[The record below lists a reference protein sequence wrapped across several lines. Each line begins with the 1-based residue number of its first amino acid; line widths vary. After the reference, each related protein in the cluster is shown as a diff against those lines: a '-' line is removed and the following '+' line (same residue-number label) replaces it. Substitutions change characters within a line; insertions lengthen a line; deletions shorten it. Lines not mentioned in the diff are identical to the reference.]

1 LPCLTGEAKTECL
14 KYQNVEPEL
23 VEPTLLGVTTR
34 SMHPASRILIYL
46 LAALAIPGL
55 PFFMLPAL
63 LLLALAVLIMA
74 RRMPFRLIWRTRWL
88 LLVLLF
94 GYAYSLPGAPVS
106 PLLAEF
112 SPSWEGVWHGLEQA
126 ARLAVLLLWLD
137 ILVLRLSSEALLA
150 GLFQLIRPFSII
162 GLDPR
167 RAALRL
173 GLTLRAIEGMER
185 GRGNLRSLLELDYE
199 PDLPQ
204 RIQLH
209 LLPLRA
215 IDLAIPGLLC
225 IGLLSQWMIPL

>member
-1 LPCLTGEAKTECL
+1 
-14 KYQNVEPEL
+14 
-23 VEPTLLGVTTR
+23 
-34 SMHPASRILIYL
+34 MHPTSRILIYL

-63 LLLALAVLIMA
+63 LLLAVGMLMMA

-106 PLLAEF
+106 PLLAQF

-185 GRGNLRSLLELDYE
+185 GRGNLRSLLEPDYE

-215 IDLAIPGLLC
+215 IDIAIPGLLC

>member
-1 LPCLTGEAKTECL
+1 
-14 KYQNVEPEL
+14 
-23 VEPTLLGVTTR
+23 
-34 SMHPASRILIYL
+34 
-46 LAALAIPGL
+46 
-55 PFFMLPAL
+55 MLPAL
-63 LLLALAVLIMA
+63 LLLALSMLIMA

-94 GYAYSLPGAPVS
+94 GYAYSLPGAPVLT
-106 PLLAEF
+106 LLAEF
-112 SPSWEGVWHGLEQA
+112 SPSWEGLRHGMEQA
-126 ARLAVLLLWLD
+126 ARLTVLLLWLD

-150 GLFQLIRPFSII
+150 GLLQLIRPFSII

-185 GRGNLRSLLELDYE
+185 GRGNVRSLLELDYE

-204 RIQLH
+204 RIQLN

-215 IDLAIPGLLC
+215 IDLAIPGLLF
-225 IGLLSQWMIPL
+225 IGLLSQWMITL